1 MKSEQEFLTEMW
13 ADIAKIEY
21 EEQQKM
27 GARKRHRSLVLQ
39 GILLYITL
47 GLMFLVLVFLVLVF
61 FSKMTFNFL
70 LLTGG
75 GCLVLGYILDAFTFK
90 RLIQGGMNRED

>member
-13 ADIAKIEY
+13 ANIAKVEY
-21 EEQQKM
+21 EEQQIM

-47 GLMFLVLVFLVLVF
+47 GLMFLILVF